1 MVRRDPWR
9 KFVSQLGMSCG
20 LLLAC
25 ALTPCRA
32 QAGEVMQRVLQSHK
46 LRACIWPGYYSISY
60 RSPRTQQLSG
70 IDIDLAKAFAH
81 DLGVTLEFVETTY
94 AKLIDD
100 LRQDRCDVAMFGIG
114 VTPERQ
120 AKLDFSAAYL
130 QSGIYALVSRS
141 SRVIK
146 TWADIDQPG
155 VRVGMP
161 ATSFMTPIVSSWLR
175 KAQAVP
181 LQLQQSYEL
190 ELESGRV
197 DVFMVDFPFSQYLV
211 ANADWVRRLSP
222 PKPLAAMPYAYA
234 VKPGDEAWLQRLN
247 EFVSAIKRDGRL
259 ATAAQKNGLA
269 EIMVRH

>member
-9 KFVSQLGMSCG
+9 KFFSQLGLSCG

-25 ALTPCRA
+25 ALTPGTV

-70 IDIDLAKAFAH
+70 IDIDLAKAFAQ

-94 AKLIDD
+94 TRLIDD

-120 AKLDFSAAYL
+120 AKLNFSAAYL

-141 SRVIK
+141 SRVVK

-155 VRVGMP
+155 VRVAVP
-161 ATSFMTPIVSSWLR
+161 ATSFIAPLMAGWLR
-175 KAQAVP
+175 QAQSVP
-181 LQLQQSYEL
+181 LQMEQNYEL

-197 DVFMVDFPFSQYLV
+197 DVFMVDFPFSQYLL
-211 ANADWVRRLSP
+211 ANTDWIRRLSP

-247 EFVSAIKRDGRL
+247 QFVSAIKRDGRL
-259 ATAAQKNGLA
+259 AAAAGKNGLT